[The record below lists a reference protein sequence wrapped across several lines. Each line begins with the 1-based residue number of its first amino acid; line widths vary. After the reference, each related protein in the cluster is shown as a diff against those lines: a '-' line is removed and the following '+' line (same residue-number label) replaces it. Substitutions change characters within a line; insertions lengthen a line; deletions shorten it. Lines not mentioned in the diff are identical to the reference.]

1 MTTAHTSSPYLSEN
15 NKESNNHKQ
24 YKRLALVFFLSGMSS
39 LLYQV
44 SWQRILTIAY
54 GVGSVS
60 ITLIVTIFM
69 LGLGLGALLGGEL
82 ASRYS
87 AKSGRLYF
95 CFELILGLYGLLSLP
110 ILQFLGQTTSGAP
123 IHLYGLLI
131 SLFLAIPTILMG
143 ATLPL
148 LVESESRE
156 GREIGE
162 TVGELYCTN
171 TLGACAGSLVSAYFL
186 ISIWG
191 LDTAIYCASAT
202 NFILSA
208 IFYPFLKRQEARLK
222 LATEVNANGYAKD
235 NAKDGSKDDLRATK
249 AASADSHKAS
259 AIYLL
264 AFVSGFVAIGLE
276 LCWFRTIEIL
286 VKSSPYAFASV
297 LGVYLFG
304 LAAGGGFIGKHIE
317 KAKKIGQTKLYLLLQ
332 LGIALYVLV
341 SYSLLNTHQLHALMR
356 LSDMQELHPSFSLE
370 IFQNLKSFSEGWFAW
385 FDIAIWPSYFMLLP
399 TFAMGASFPLL
410 SSITAGIDKSDGKTV
425 SRAYF
430 VNVMGNVLGGLCTG
444 FLFFNMLGTASSVL
458 ALCCI
463 LVAVFGFAYL
473 KHVDFKLRLTAK
485 HLLLFLPLL
494 LLLRYPSNEKLM
506 NQMHYKPDGECTT
519 YLQEGSS
526 CVSMAYERDD
536 SVWHWINGLAHGGR
550 LPHMFGYYN
559 RALEALSF
567 AGKESNILVIGYG
580 TGSIVEAVLRSPKV
594 EKVTVVELNQEVMTN
609 LKKMD
614 QFKKLL
620 QDKRIE
626 LVIDDGRRYLYRTK
640 EKFDVVLMDP
650 LRSSTAYSNN
660 IYSAE
665 FFKLVADHLNKQ
677 GILMVWLDN
686 MTVIPKTIAS
696 QFNHV
701 KLYKSFCLASPDA
714 FCPKSLHDQRHAE
727 LLNNFSQE
735 EVKKIGAEEELLGD
749 ENHIKENSASFG
761 INTDLKP
768 VTEYHLW
775 H

>member
-15 NKESNNHKQ
+15 NKESTSQKQ

-95 CFELILGLYGLLSLP
+95 TFELILGVYGLLSLP
-110 ILQFLGQTTSGAP
+110 ILQILGQTTSGAP
-123 IHLYGLLI
+123 IHIYCLLI

-171 TLGACAGSLVSAYFL
+171 TLGACAGSLLSAYFL

-208 IFYPFLKRQEARLK
+208 IFYPFLKRQEAGQK
-222 LATEVNANGYAKD
+222 GDHNEGSSKKTDKVNARADRHKPDAKP
-235 NAKDGSKDDLRATK
+235 
-249 AASADSHKAS
+249 
-259 AIYLL
+259 IYLL

-332 LGIALYVLV
+332 LGLALYVLV

-356 LSDMQELHPSFSLE
+356 LSDMQELHPSFSLD
-370 IFQNLKSFSEGWFAW
+370 IFHSLKSFSEGWFAW

-425 SRAYF
+425 SKVYF
-430 VNVMGNVLGGLCTG
+430 VNVMGNVLGGICTG
-444 FLFFNMLGTASSVL
+444 FLFFNLLGTSLSVL
-458 ALCCI
+458 TLCII
-463 LVAVFGFAYL
+463 LISVFGLAYL
-473 KHVDFKLRLTAK
+473 KHVDFKLRLNAK
-485 HLLLFLPLL
+485 HLLLLLPIL
-494 LLLRYPSNEKLM
+494 LLLRYPSNQKLM

-526 CVSMAYERDD
+526 CVSMAYERDG

-609 LKKMD
+609 LKKME
-614 QFKKLL
+614 QFEKLL

-626 LVIDDGRRYLYRTK
+626 LVIDDGRRYLYRTN

-714 FCPKSLHDQRHAE
+714 FCPKPLHDQRHAE
-727 LLNNFSQE
+727 LLKNFSQE
-735 EVKKIGAEEELLGD
+735 EVAKIGTEEELIGD
-749 ENHIKENSASFG
+749 EEHIKKNLASFG